1 MEFLTHPLVSSFS
14 SVKLMLILLGVYVCC
29 LWLLSSFSSDSS
41 LLSSVN
47 FLPSTVMNS
56 VASSPISFFCLRLLH
71 MDCGSYGLSI
81 RMDHCLHTNCQS
93 IWIIWI
99 LNPYIQYRKK
109 IKKKSRIH
117 DLDNEF
123 GMMTNINYD
132 HTLLDEDNKEELLI
146 EEKMRKFKRRMKMVW
161 MVQPTDSQSI
171 V

>member
-71 MDCGSYGLSI
+71 MDCGSYGLPI

-109 IKKKSRIH
+109 KYKENRTH
-117 DLDNEF
+117 GGDF
-123 GMMTNINYD
+123 GTTANTNHD
-132 HTLLDEDNKEELLI
+132 HTLLDEDEPWI
-146 EEKMRKFKRRMKMVW
+146 EEKKMREFERRMKMV
-161 MVQPTDSQSI
+161 
-171 V
+171 